1 MAAARRLRVAA
12 AQYPLDALAN
22 MEAWREK
29 ANGWV
34 REGAATGAR
43 LLVFPEY
50 GGLELAATQGLA
62 VASDLAAS
70 LAAAADC
77 LAAADAHYRELARR
91 YDVVILAPSAPA
103 RRGTD
108 FVNAARLITP
118 GGDIGVQEKL
128 ILTPFERSWGIKPG
142 GPPRVFETAL
152 GRIAI
157 AICYDAEFPLIVRGQ
172 AEAGAEIV
180 LIPSATELMSG
191 CARVRIAAMA
201 RALENQLA
209 TVMAPTVGNAA
220 WSPALDRN
228 TGRAGIYVPPDPEL
242 AMTGVLI
249 EGDLD
254 RPGWVAGDIDLDALR
269 QVRST
274 GETRNAVDWT
284 FQPGAAPLAG
294 RVDVYRLR

>member
-12 AQYPLDALAN
+12 AQYPLDALPN
-22 MEAWREK
+22 MQAWREK
-29 ANGWV
+29 TNGWV
-34 REGAATGAR
+34 SMGAATGAR

-50 GGLELAATQGLA
+50 AGLELAATRGVA
-62 VASDLAAS
+62 VAGDLAAS

-77 LAAADAHYRELARR
+77 LAEADAHYRDLACR
-91 YDVVILAPSAPA
+91 YDVAIVAPSAPA

-128 ILTPFERSWGIKPG
+128 ILTPFERAWGIKPG

-152 GRIAI
+152 GRMAI

-180 LIPSATELMSG
+180 LIPTSTELMSG
-191 CARVRIAAMA
+191 YNRVRTAARA
-201 RALENQLA
+201 RALENQIA
-209 TVMAPTVGNAA
+209 TVMAPTVGDAP

-228 TGRAGIYVPPDPEL
+228 TGRAGIFVPADPEL
-242 AMTGVLI
+242 AMTGVLV

-254 RPGWVAGDIDLDALR
+254 RPGWVAGDIDLDALHR
-269 QVRST
+269 VRST
-274 GETRNAVDWT
+274 GETRNAADWT
-284 FQPGAAPLAG
+284 SQPGAAPLGG
-294 RVDVYRLR
+294 RVDVCRLR